1 MKLASLR
8 DGRDGRLVVVSRDL
22 SRAAAVP
29 AIAPTLQRALDEWDA
44 VAPRL
49 VQASARLE
57 RGALEG
63 AFALDPAALAAPLPR
78 AYQWADAS
86 AYLRHVEL
94 VRRARGAELPP
105 ELRGDPLMY
114 QGGSDVL
121 LGPRDPIAAESE
133 DFGVDF
139 EAEVAVVVGDVPM
152 AASSERCARAIRL
165 VTLVNDVSL
174 RNLVPGEL
182 AKGFGF
188 FHSKPPTAFAPV
200 AVTAD
205 ELGGAWDGARLSGE
219 LRVWRGEA
227 LFGRPD
233 PAADMAF
240 DFPALVAHAARTRPL
255 VAGTI
260 VGSGTV
266 SNRDASRGSCCI
278 AERRAIEMIERGA
291 PATPF
296 LRFGETVRIEFVDAQ
311 GRSPFGAIEQRVVR
325 YVRHDR

>member
-8 DGRDGRLVVVSRDL
+8 EGRDGRLVLVSQDL
-22 SRAAAVP
+22 ARAAAVP

-44 VAPRL
+44 VSPRL
-49 VQASARLE
+49 VEASTGLE
-57 RGALEG
+57 RGELEG

-105 ELRGDPLMY
+105 ELRSEPLIY

-121 LGPRDPIAAESE
+121 LGPRDPIAVESE
-133 DFGVDF
+133 EYGVDF
-139 EAEVAVVVGDVPM
+139 EAEVAVVLGDVEM
-152 AASSERCARAIRL
+152 GAAPERCAAAIRL
-165 VTLVNDVSL
+165 ITLVNDVSL

-188 FHSKPPTAFAPV
+188 FQSKPPTAFAPV
-200 AVTAD
+200 AVTPA
-205 ELGGAWDGARLSGE
+205 ELGPAWKDGKLAGE

-255 VAGTI
+255 AAGTI

-278 AERRAIEMIERGA
+278 AERRAVEMIERGA

-325 YVRHDR
+325 YVRPDR